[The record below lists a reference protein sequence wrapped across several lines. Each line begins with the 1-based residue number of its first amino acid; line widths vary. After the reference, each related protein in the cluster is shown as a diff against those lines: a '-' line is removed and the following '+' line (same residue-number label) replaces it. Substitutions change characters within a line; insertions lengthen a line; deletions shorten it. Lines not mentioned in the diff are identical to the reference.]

1 MDTGYG
7 TTGLR
12 DHGLR
17 DDGLRDYSPR
27 TTEGIVSRVMR
38 QTPDPV
44 PARLDNRER
53 PLQPVERLLSQQAFE
68 LGVHGLDRRWRDA

>member
-1 MDTGYG
+1 
-7 TTGLR
+7 
-12 DHGLR
+12 
-17 DDGLRDYSPR
+17 
-27 TTEGIVSRVMR
+27 MR